1 MGVPNKRYKFT
12 FPTIGNNSVTLALID
27 GYRNRFGSVTIVTY
41 PVAGVVVV
49 LDSYATVALL
59 ESLVL
64 EMVGLL
70 VVMRI

>member
-1 MGVPNKRYKFT
+1 M
-12 FPTIGNNSVTLALID
+12 LALINR
-27 GYRNRFGSVTIVTY
+27 YRNRFGSVTIVAY